1 MSDALFFGD
10 SVWSMLLFILFF
22 FLYPRI
28 YMMQIIWKLESDLKE
43 IEYYY
48 LAAKKVFLKKVKLK
62 SAKYKEAVNNFL
74 EFVIA
79 FPVDIEPTNLV
90 KKIEHILN
98 RYESRFEYFIEKV
111 SSVKNKEELKNLKFT
126 LISATGLYQIFK
138 ILRHYIIT
146 IKKTNN
152 LQLALL
158 LQMTMPML
166 TKIAKANMRATEA
179 FANGIPI
186 GDGIGPIIAAKLKTK
201 EGKEIAKEVVI
212 SKEKFKNR
220 EIYVMKAK
228 GPGAALGKLGDAV
241 EKAIKQYKI
250 NHIITVDAAAKL
262 EGEKTGSVAQ
272 GVGVMMGGIGVERH
286 KIEDLAVK
294 YNIPLDGVIVKMSPE
309 EASIHMK
316 PEIYKAADKAIK
328 QLEDLMSLADK
339 KERILIIGVG
349 NTCGVGNKKRDLAET
364 EKILKK
370 TWKRIKKDKEW
381 EDYFEKDTVKK
392 KKWVFR

>member
-1 MSDALFFGD
+1 MQTLLFGD
-10 SVWSMLLFILFF
+10 NFWSMLLFILFF

-43 IEYYY
+43 LEYYY
-48 LAAKKVFLKKVKLK
+48 LSAKKLFLKNVKLK
-62 SAKYKEAVNNFL
+62 NAKYKQAVNNFL

-90 KKIEHILN
+90 RKIEHILN
-98 RYESRFEYFIEKV
+98 RYENRFTYFIDRV
-111 SSVKNKEELKNLKFT
+111 SGLKDKEEKKNAKYA
-126 LISATGLYQIFK
+126 LISATGLYQLYK

-152 LQLALL
+152 LQLALI
-158 LQMTMPML
+158 LQMTMPMI

-179 FANGIPI
+179 FAKGIPI
-186 GDGIGPIIAAKLKTK
+186 GDGIGPIVAAKLKTK

-212 SKEKFKNR
+212 SKEKFAGR
-220 EIYVMKAK
+220 DVYVMKAM

-241 EKAIKQYKI
+241 EKAVKMYKI

-286 KIEDLAVK
+286 KIEELAIK
-294 YNIPLDGVIVKMSPE
+294 YDIPLDGVIIKMSPE

-328 QLEDLMSLADK
+328 ELQSLMDLVPK
-339 KERILIIGVG
+339 NEKVLIIGVG
-349 NTCGVGNKKRDLAET
+349 NTCGVGNKAKDLSKT
-364 EKILKK
+364 EDVLKK
-370 TWKRIKKDKEW
+370 TWRRLKKDKEW
-381 EDYFEKDTVKK
+381 EDYFEKDDSKK
-392 KKWVFR
+392 KRWRL

>member
-1 MSDALFFGD
+1 MQTLLFGD
-10 SVWSMLLFILFF
+10 NFWSMLLFILFF

-43 IEYYY
+43 LEYYY
-48 LAAKKVFLKKVKLK
+48 LSAKRLFLKNVKLK
-62 SAKYKEAVNNFL
+62 KAKYKQAVNNFL

-90 KKIEHILN
+90 RKIEHILN
-98 RYESRFEYFIEKV
+98 RYENRFTYFIDRVSGLRDEEEK
-111 SSVKNKEELKNLKFT
+111 KNAKYA
-126 LISATGLYQIFK
+126 LISATGLYQLYK

-152 LQLALL
+152 LQLALI
-158 LQMTMPML
+158 LQMTMPMI

-179 FANGIPI
+179 FAKGIPI
-186 GDGIGPIIAAKLKTK
+186 GDGIGPMVAAKLKTK

-212 SKEKFKNR
+212 SKEKFADR
-220 EIYVMKAK
+220 DVYVMKAM

-241 EKAIKQYKI
+241 EKAVKTYKI

-286 KIEDLAVK
+286 KIEELAIK
-294 YNIPLDGVIVKMSPE
+294 YDIPLDGVIIKMSPE

-328 QLEDLMSLADK
+328 ELRSLMDLIPK
-339 KERILIIGVG
+339 NEKVLIIGVG
-349 NTCGVGNKKRDLAET
+349 NTCGVGNKVKDLSKT
-364 EKILKK
+364 EDVLKK
-370 TWKRIKKDKEW
+370 TWRRLKKDKEW
-381 EDYFEKDTVKK
+381 EDYFEKDSSKK
-392 KKWVFR
+392 KRWRL